1 MAVLDGPVLM
11 MDGAQCAALRGA
23 LVEAIRLGYTA
34 RGSLPPRVLEEHSNE
49 VAIIARAVEQR
60 RADSSFPQVTPGLG
74 AADLRTVPGQ
84 PCSQE
89 PVTLTIGEAAR
100 WAGIS
105 EGHMRSL
112 CRKRDVHASRAGQS
126 AWAVDVASVWAWMVS
141 RNRTEPDQR
150 AS

>member
-1 MAVLDGPVLM
+1 MDAQRERTTGEQAAAARGQQRTTVLSGPNGRTRGDPVSPVAVLDGPVLM

-74 AADLRTVPGQ
+74 AADLRTVPSK

-100 WAGIS
+100 WAG
-105 EGHMRSL
+105 
-112 CRKRDVHASRAGQS
+112 V
-126 AWAVDVASVWAWMVS
+126 
-141 RNRTEPDQR
+141 
-150 AS
+150 